1 MLLSFSYYKILAVYP
16 MLYNTS
22 FRLVVC
28 TSHSLTPVLP
38 FSILPTGTHPF
49 VLYMCNNFFF
59 DIFTSLLY
67 F

>member
-1 MLLSFSYYKILAVYP
+1 MIITKYWLYP
-16 MLYNTS
+16 LCSTMYSWPYLTASCLYLP
-22 FRLVVC
+22 F
-28 TSHSLTPVLP
+28 LTPVLP